1 MGRYK
6 IEEYVRWEDID
17 AAGIINYQAYLR
29 FFGLAEAELFRAA
42 GLSYGTMLDEVGI
55 WLPRARVECNFHI
68 PVRLDDLL
76 VVEAFVGRIGTTSIR
91 IDFEVRRKSAPEI
104 VATGRYV
111 VVAVGLNSFTPIPVP
126 DVVRKRLEPFLELV

>member
-42 GLSYGTMLDEVGI
+42 GLSYGTMFDEVGI

-76 VVEAFVGRIGTTSIR
+76 VVEAFIGRFGTASIR
-91 IDFEVRRKSAPEI
+91 IDFEVHRKGAPEL

-111 VVAVGLNSFTPIPVP
+111 IVAVGRDSFTPIPVP
-126 DVVRKRLEPFLELV
+126 DVVRKRLEPFLEIA